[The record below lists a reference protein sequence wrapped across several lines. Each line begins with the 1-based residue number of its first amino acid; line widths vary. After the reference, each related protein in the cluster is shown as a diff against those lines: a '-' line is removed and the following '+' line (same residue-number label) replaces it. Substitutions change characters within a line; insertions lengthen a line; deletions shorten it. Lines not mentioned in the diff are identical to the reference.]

1 VVKSFKQFVE
11 DKSISIRDAS
21 GKKARVKKV
30 TIRMADGSLRKMNPG
45 KSGSSGG
52 GGAEEE

>member
-11 DKSISIRDAS
+11 DKSISIRDAT